1 MNGLALLEEADIRVR
16 KIRYHSEDTCRTVFT
31 AVVLEWRPRL
41 KVWAETKK
49 EITCVGQFYGLVESD
64 HLHVHV
70 EEYDDPKHG
79 VQYQIYKSNRVQ
91 PGTEIEMRKFLIS
104 VKGVGAVFADMLM
117 KEFGMDVF
125 TAIVDDPSCMNRL
138 GLNKT
143 AKESLYQAIVENSVY
158 EELLMFLQLNGISLA
173 HTAEIYR
180 NYGASAVSKIRDN
193 PYALYLDGVVDFRT
207 ADKLNLS
214 LGQNANPA
222 FRAAAGV
229 LACIRESSEKDG
241 DVYVKRIELD
251 NLVAAFLSRTD
262 SAYAEL
268 SELEVQDALDT
279 LARDGYL
286 VVDSVSLPEP
296 AIYLKSGYY
305 AETRAAERLAILMTA
320 PKRFNTTEA
329 DATKALSAAE
339 SEVRLT
345 LAAKQKQA
353 VLTALTSP
361 VSILTG
367 GPGTGKTQT
376 LTMIIKAIKNID
388 PSADVRLCAPTGKAS
403 IRMRELTGERAETI
417 HRLVGY
423 PQAILEENELVCD
436 FVIADEFS
444 MCDIQLCS
452 WLFNCVCSGARVVI
466 VGDHEQLPS
475 VGPGLVLRDM
485 ITSGAI
491 PVSQLKEVFRQSGK
505 SLIVENAHAIIN
517 HPDGC
522 IPMKFSQEK
531 GGDFY
536 MIEADTQRQI
546 LKTVKQCVNKLVR
559 DGVPV
564 DNMEVLSPV
573 HSGLLG
579 TNNLNMVLQDLLNS
593 GALAYSTRNYELRKG
608 DKVIQTKNNYDLSV
622 FNGETGIV
630 KEIEFSVERA
640 LLVEFPDRRV
650 WYDAEQVEELELAYA
665 ITTHKS
671 QGSEFDTV
679 IIPVHE
685 TILYNFNR
693 NLFYTAITRAKK
705 RVILVGT
712 KSAMEIVLRKQGSV
726 KRHSNLVARLRKC
739 IGTAAAA

>member
-1 MNGLALLEEADIRVR
+1 MSGLALLEEADVRVR
-16 KIRYHSEDTCRTVFT
+16 KIRYHSEDTYQTVFT

-41 KVWAETKK
+41 KVWTETKK

-70 EEYDDPKHG
+70 EEYDDPRHG
-79 VQYQIYKSNRVQ
+79 VQYQIYKSERVQ
-91 PGTEIEMRKFLIS
+91 PGTEVEMRKFLIS
-104 VKGVGAVFADMLM
+104 IKGVGAVFADMLM

-125 TAIVDDPSCMNRL
+125 SAITNDPSCMNRL
-138 GLNKT
+138 GLTKT
-143 AKESLYQAIVENSVY
+143 AKESLYETIVENSVY
-158 EELLMFLQLNGISLA
+158 EELLMFLQLNGISPA

-180 NYGASAVSKIRDN
+180 SYGANAVSKIRDN

-229 LACIRESSEKDG
+229 LACIREVSEKDG

-251 NLVAAFLSRTD
+251 NLVAAFLGKTD
-262 SAYAEL
+262 GAYAEL
-268 SELEVQDALDT
+268 SEQEVQDALDT
-279 LARDGYL
+279 LVRDGYL

-296 AIYLKSGYY
+296 AVYLKSGYY
-305 AETRAAERLAILMTA
+305 AETRAAERLATLMTA
-320 PKRFNTTEA
+320 PKRFNTTEPA
-329 DATKALSAAE
+329 ALRALSAAE
-339 SEVRLT
+339 HEVRLT
-345 LAAKQKQA
+345 LAAKQRQA

-388 PSADVRLCAPTGKAS
+388 PSADIRLCAPTGKAS
-403 IRMRELTGERAETI
+403 IRMHELTGERAETI
-417 HRLVGY
+417 HRLIGY
-423 PQAILEENELVCD
+423 PQEILEENELVCD

-452 WLFNCVCSGARVVI
+452 WLFNCACSGARIVI

-485 ITSGAI
+485 ITPGAI
-491 PVSQLKEVFRQSGK
+491 PVSQLKEVFRQSGE

-536 MIEADTQRQI
+536 MIEAATQKAI
-546 LKTVKQCVNKLVR
+546 LKKVKQCVTKLVR
-559 DGVPV
+559 DGIPV
-564 DNMEVLSPV
+564 GDMEVLSPV
-573 HSGLLG
+573 HGGLLG

-608 DKVIQTKNNYDLSV
+608 DKVIQTRNNYDLSV

-640 LLVEFPDRRV
+640 LLVEFPDRCI

-671 QGSEFDTV
+671 QGSEFNTV
-679 IIPVHE
+679 IIPIHE
-685 TILYNFNR
+685 TILYNINR

-712 KSAMEIVLRKQGSV
+712 KSALEIGLRKQGSV
-726 KRHSNLVARLRKC
+726 KRHSNLVARLQKC
-739 IGTAAAA
+739 IKTAAAA